1 MLKVILPPWILLGF
15 YRGVNKYNFD
25 YKKKCN
31 IYENYHKYYEKPE
44 YFYMANIS
52 YGIFGI
58 IMYVNPVTFP
68 AVFAKEIYRLEVNI
82 RGLNEKKKTDF
93 YNDIL

>member
-1 MLKVILPPWILLGF
+1 
-15 YRGVNKYNFD
+15 
-25 YKKKCN
+25 
-31 IYENYHKYYEKPE
+31 
-44 YFYMANIS
+44 MASIP

-82 RGLNEKKKTDF
+82 RGLNENKEKDF